1 MPRLILRP
9 CFATIEDFLALPSVP
24 TMCMVGFTVCG
35 DLAIGVREAQTGRHT
50 RRARSFRCGDDL
62 GEPVE
67 VSEPIE

>member
-1 MPRLILRP
+1 
-9 CFATIEDFLALPSVP
+9 
-24 TMCMVGFTVCG
+24 MCMVGFTVCG